1 MRLPIKALK
10 ELANKYK
17 YSVVVVYAYDSEKK
31 MQHIATWGRTIKLC
45 DQAAQWGN
53 MMKDALGWPKSLHA
67 QPNRVKKLQE
77 QTKQLKEAGEL
88 MSNVFFNW
96 KQQER
101 FTADERKLMEE
112 LQVNWDAISKTKSL
126 TES

>member
-10 ELANKYK
+10 EIANKYG
-17 YSVVVVYAYDSEKK
+17 YSVVVAYAYDSENK
-31 MQHIATWGRTIKLC
+31 MQHIATWGRSIKLC

-53 MMKDALGWPKSLHA
+53 MIKDVLGWPESLHA

-77 QTKQLKEAGEL
+77 RVKKIELAGEL

-96 KQQER
+96 SQQER
-101 FTADERKLMEE
+101 FTPEERNMMKD
-112 LQVNWDAISKTKSL
+112 LQSQWDTISK
-126 TES
+126 

>member
-10 ELANKYK
+10 ELANKYG
-17 YSVVVVYAYDSEKK
+17 YSVVVTYAYDAENE
-31 MQHIATWGRTIKLC
+31 MHHVATWGRSIKLC

-53 MMKDALGWPKSLHA
+53 MLKDALRWPESLHA
-67 QPNRVKKLQE
+67 QPNRVKKIQERIKKLQ
-77 QTKQLKEAGEL
+77 TAGDL

-101 FTADERKLMEE
+101 FTKEEREMMED
-112 LQVNWDAISKTKSL
+112 LQVQWDSISEK
-126 TES
+126 